1 MKSKKLIIGTASILS
16 TIILAAICS
25 TPSEKTQSINNTN
38 EIKMSNAIVN
48 VVENSIKNETNNAI
62 NTTEAEKVNETTTPV
77 TATKPAN
84 SQPTQ
89 KTNQQQS
96 VQSTTTPSKS
106 NSQKATTTKPQTTTQ
121 QATFSSGSNYSG
133 TVYITPTGKRYHF
146 LTSCGGKN
154 SKATTLSDAKSR
166 GLTPCN
172 KCAK

>member
-25 TPSEKTQSINNTN
+25 
-38 EIKMSNAIVN
+38 
-48 VVENSIKNETNNAI
+48 
-62 NTTEAEKVNETTTPV
+62 
-77 TATKPAN
+77 
-84 SQPTQ
+84 
-89 KTNQQQS
+89 
-96 VQSTTTPSKS
+96 
-106 NSQKATTTKPQTTTQ
+106 
-121 QATFSSGSNYSG
+121 
-133 TVYITPTGKRYHF
+133 TPTGKRYHF